1 MQSIRNSSHE
11 VLMYVASLIGE
22 EVMSRD
28 VSFVQKGK
36 EVWVWFEDDHTISL
50 VEGESAN
57 KPLQDYRDGDIL
69 VFTHRL

>member
-1 MQSIRNSSHE
+1 
-11 VLMYVASLIGE
+11 
-22 EVMSRD
+22 MSRD